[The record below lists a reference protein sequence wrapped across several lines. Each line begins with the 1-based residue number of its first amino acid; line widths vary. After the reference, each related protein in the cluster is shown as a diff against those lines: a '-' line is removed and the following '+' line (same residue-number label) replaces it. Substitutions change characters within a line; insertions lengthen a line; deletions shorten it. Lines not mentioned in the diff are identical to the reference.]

1 VISLRKLCEYGKSSK
16 GWNNMEA
23 KNEIY
28 TDNEGVVLGENAK
41 QAPMDDNKI
50 MKNDTDVVAEK
61 TNADV
66 VQEMKN
72 PVLTLSS
79 IAVTPNAPDKLAIGA
94 TQQFKAMGSYSDKST
109 ADITSKVSW
118 NSSNKAVDTISSSGL
133 ATGVGI
139 GSANITASMSGITSP
154 FVSFQR

>member
-1 VISLRKLCEYGKSSK
+1 
-16 GWNNMEA
+16 MET

-28 TDNEGVVLGENAK
+28 KDNSGGVLVENDKEG
-41 QAPMDDNKI
+41 PMGDNKI
-50 MKNDTDVVAEK
+50 VRKDTDVVAEK

-79 IAVTPNAPDKLAIGA
+79 IAVTPSTPNKLAVGA
-94 TQQFKAMGSYSDKST
+94 TQQFKAMGAYSDKST
-109 ADITSKVSW
+109 ADITSKVNW
-118 NSSNKAVDTISSSGL
+118 NSSNKAIDTISSSGL

-139 GSANITASMSGITSP
+139 GSANISASMSGITSP

>member
-1 VISLRKLCEYGKSSK
+1 
-16 GWNNMEA
+16 MET

-28 TDNEGVVLGENAK
+28 KDNSGGILVENDK
-41 QAPMDDNKI
+41 EAPMDDNKI
-50 MKNDTDVVAEK
+50 VRKDTDVVDEK

-79 IAVTPNAPDKLAIGA
+79 IAVTPSAPGKLAVGA
-94 TQQFKAMGSYSDKST
+94 TQQFKAMGAYSDKST
-109 ADITSKVSW
+109 ADITSKVNW
-118 NSSNKAVDTISSSGL
+118 NSSNKAIDTISSSGL

-139 GSANITASMSGITSP
+139 GSANISASMSGITSP

>member
-1 VISLRKLCEYGKSSK
+1 
-16 GWNNMEA
+16 MEE

-28 TDNEGVVLGENAK
+28 KANSGGGLVKNDKE
-41 QAPMDDNKI
+41 APMDDNKI

-72 PVLTLSS
+72 PGLTLSS
-79 IAVTPNAPDKLAIGA
+79 IAVTPSAPGKLAVGA
-94 TQQFKAMGSYSDKST
+94 TQQFKAMGAYSDKST
-109 ADITSKVSW
+109 ADITSKVNW

-139 GSANITASMSGITSP
+139 GSTNISASMSGISSP
-154 FVSFQR
+154 IINFQT

>member
-1 VISLRKLCEYGKSSK
+1 
-16 GWNNMEA
+16 MET

-28 TDNEGVVLGENAK
+28 TDNEGVVLGKNDKE
-41 QAPMDDNKI
+41 APMDDNKI
-50 MKNDTDVVAEK
+50 VRKDTDVVLEK
-61 TNADV
+61 TNADI

-79 IAVTPNAPDKLAIGA
+79 ITVTPSTLSKLAVGA
-94 TQQFKAMGSYSDKST
+94 TQQFKAMGTYSDKST
-109 ADITSKVSW
+109 ADITSKVNW

-139 GSANITASMSGITSP
+139 GTTNITASMSGISSP
-154 FVSFQR
+154 IINFQT

>member
-1 VISLRKLCEYGKSSK
+1 
-16 GWNNMEA
+16 
-23 KNEIY
+23 
-28 TDNEGVVLGENAK
+28 
-41 QAPMDDNKI
+41 

-61 TNADV
+61 TNADI

-79 IAVTPNAPDKLAIGA
+79 ITVTPTAPRKLAVGA

-109 ADITSKVSW
+109 ADITSKVKW
-118 NSSNKAVDTISSSGL
+118 NSSNKAVNTISSSGL

-139 GSANITASMSGITSP
+139 GTTNITASMSGISSP
-154 FVSFQR
+154 IINFRM

>member
-1 VISLRKLCEYGKSSK
+1 
-16 GWNNMEA
+16 MEE

-28 TDNEGVVLGENAK
+28 KANSGGGLVKNDKE
-41 QAPMDDNKI
+41 APMDDNKI

-61 TNADV
+61 TNDDV

-72 PVLTLSS
+72 PILTLSS
-79 IAVTPNAPDKLAIGA
+79 ITVTPTAPRKLAVGA
-94 TQQFKAMGSYSDKST
+94 TQQFKAMGAYSDKST
-109 ADITSKVSW
+109 ADITSKVNW

-139 GSANITASMSGITSP
+139 GSTNISASMSGISSP
-154 FVSFQR
+154 IINF

>member
-1 VISLRKLCEYGKSSK
+1 
-16 GWNNMEA
+16 MEE

-28 TDNEGVVLGENAK
+28 KANSGGGLVKNDKE
-41 QAPMDDNKI
+41 APMDDNKI

-79 IAVTPNAPDKLAIGA
+79 ITVTPTAPRKLAVGA

-109 ADITSKVSW
+109 ADITSKVNW
-118 NSSNKAVDTISSSGL
+118 NSSNKAIDTISSSGL

-139 GSANITASMSGITSP
+139 GGANITASMSGITSP